1 LYRREWSGRF
11 LCAILLRL
19 RRILHRLWL
28 FWPLFLYVTRPHKLI
43 SVRIS
48 IRIHFVF
55 FIFTAAFIAL
65 TSIVLVDLLGIAQ
78 LTNAFGLL
86 CLLRGVAA
94 IVGPPLAGKL
104 ILDFVCL
111 IR

>member
-1 LYRREWSGRF
+1 
-11 LCAILLRL
+11 
-19 RRILHRLWL
+19 
-28 FWPLFLYVTRPHKLI
+28 
-43 SVRIS
+43 
-48 IRIHFVF
+48 VF